1 VAMEIRGQLDPGLSV
16 GCVSVIIMT
25 CPAFKLACCD
35 TVCRRR
41 HGVGAYS
48 DASGQV
54 YIVLIDS
61 ILVCLSIFVLAFLR

>member
-1 VAMEIRGQLDPGLSV
+1 MALEIRGQLDPGLSV
-16 GCVSVIIMT
+16 SCVSLT

-54 YIVLIDS
+54 YSVLIDS
-61 ILVCLSIFVLAFLR
+61 ILVAYQSLFLHFCADLT